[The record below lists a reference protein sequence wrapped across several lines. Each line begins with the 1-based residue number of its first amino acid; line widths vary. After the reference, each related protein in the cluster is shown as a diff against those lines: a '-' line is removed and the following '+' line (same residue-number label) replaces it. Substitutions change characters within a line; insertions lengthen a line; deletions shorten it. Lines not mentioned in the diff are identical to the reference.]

1 MNSIATGALDK
12 RTWMNNVLD
21 IGRLR
26 LTDIVWPGT
35 HNSGMDRKAPNFDSV
50 VGHWTTCQNDSFA
63 WQLANGARAFDIRL
77 GYIANGEHPRFYF
90 HHNGYSSGRTLDELM
105 TALTT
110 FLDRNRDEFIVLDFH
125 ELGDAEKPFD
135 FQRFNDLIMARLGS
149 RAISPSDSLLTIDQL
164 KRNSTQRRIIMAAPA
179 KRELDEDYFWFRIKH
194 KWSGKRF
201 TDTTDLQTHIR
212 RSLEGAPYPLS
223 LWSLSATS
231 YSVLGGPQRIK
242 NHINDWFDTTRDW
255 VTRCSIIS
263 TDFFEESDIVRLCWS
278 ATSMK
283 AVYGEAL
290 HSRIQANP

>member
-1 MNSIATGALDK
+1 MNSIATGVLDK
-12 RTWMNNVLD
+12 NNWMGNVLD

-35 HNSGMDRKAPNFDSV
+35 HNSGMDRKAPDYDSV
-50 VGHWTTCQNDSFA
+50 FGNWTTCQNDSFA
-63 WQLANGARAFDIRL
+63 WQLANGARAFDLRL
-77 GYIANGEHPRFYF
+77 GYTAHWQQPQFYC

-212 RSLEGAPYPLS
+212 TSLEGAPYPLS

-231 YSVLGGPQRIK
+231 YSMLGGPQRIK

>member
-1 MNSIATGALDK
+1 MNSIATGELDK

-77 GYIANGEHPRFYF
+77 GYIANGEHQRFYF

-164 KRNSTQRRIIMAAPA
+164 KRNSTHRRIIMAAPA

-201 TDTTDLQTHIR
+201 TDTTDLHTHIR
-212 RSLEGAPYPLS
+212 TSLEGAPYSQS

-231 YSVLGGPQRIK
+231 YTVLGGPQHIK
-242 NHINDWFDTTRDW
+242 NHINDWFHTTRDW

-263 TDFFEESDIVRLCWS
+263 TDFFEESEIVRLCWS

>member
-1 MNSIATGALDK
+1 MNSIATGELDK
-12 RTWMNNVLD
+12 RTWMYNVLD

-77 GYIANGEHPRFYF
+77 GYIANGEHPQFYF

-125 ELGDAEKPFD
+125 ELGDAEQPFD

-212 RSLEGAPYPLS
+212 TSLEGAPYPLS

>member
-12 RTWMNNVLD
+12 NTWMGDVLD

-35 HNSGMDRKAPNFDSV
+35 HNSGMDRKAPDYDSV
-50 VGHWTTCQNDSFA
+50 FGNWTTCQNDSFA
-63 WQLANGARAFDIRL
+63 WQLANGARAFDLRL
-77 GYIANGEHPRFYF
+77 GYTANWQHPQFYC

-105 TALTT
+105 TAVTT
-110 FLDRNRDEFIVLDFH
+110 FLDQNRDEFIVLDFH

-135 FQRFNDLIMARLGS
+135 FQRFNELVMARLGS
-149 RAISPSDSLLTIDQL
+149 RAIPHSDALLTIDQL
-164 KRNSTQRRIIMAAPA
+164 KRNSTQRRIIIAAPA

-212 RSLEGAPYPLS
+212 TSLEGAPYPLS

-231 YSVLGGPQRIK
+231 YSVLGGPQHIK
-242 NHINDWFDTTRDW
+242 NHINDWFHTTRDW

-263 TDFFEESDIVRLCWS
+263 TDFFEESEIVRLCWS

-283 AVYGEAL
+283 AVYGDAL
-290 HSRIQANP
+290 HTRN